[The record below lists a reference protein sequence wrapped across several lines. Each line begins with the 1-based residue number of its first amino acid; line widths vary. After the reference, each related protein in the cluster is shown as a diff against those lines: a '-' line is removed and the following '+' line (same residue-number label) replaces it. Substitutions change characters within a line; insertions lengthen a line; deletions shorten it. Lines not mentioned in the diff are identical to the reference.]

1 MLTVFTYF
9 AFHRVASTV
18 IYLSMARPKADYH
31 HGDLKRALL
40 DAAFEILKR
49 DGHQGLSM
57 RRLAEH
63 AGVSPAAPYR
73 HYADLETLYAELARE
88 GFLLLAAKLAR
99 TRARFKKNALL
110 QFRASGIAYV
120 EFAIAHADLFQM
132 MYGTA
137 IADHARHPALIA
149 AEEQAFA
156 TLRAILADCQQ
167 ANLVRAGDIAEMAT
181 AAWIMVHGMAHL
193 LLGNQVM
200 LRNLG
205 RQRARVLTRQMIEYL
220 YVGLR

>member
-1 MLTVFTYF
+1 MLTLLTYF
-9 AFHRVASTV
+9 AFRDIAS
-18 IYLSMARPKADYH
+18 IRFYFMAKAKPDYH

-57 RRLAEH
+57 RKLAEH

-73 HYADLETLYAELARE
+73 HYADLEALYAELARE
-88 GFLLLAAKLAR
+88 GFILLTEKLAR

-110 QFRASGIAYV
+110 QFRTSGIAYV
-120 EFAIAHADLFQM
+120 EFAQEQGDLFQM
-132 MYGTA
+132 MYGNA
-137 IADHARHPALIA
+137 IADHSLHPALIA
-149 AEEQAFA
+149 AEEEAFA
-156 TLRAILADCQQ
+156 ILRAILLDCQN
-167 ANLVRAGDIAEMAT
+167 ANLVRQGDIAEMAT
-181 AAWIMVHGMAHL
+181 AAWVMVHGMAHL

-205 RQRARVLTRQMIEYL
+205 RRRARGLTKQMIEHL
-220 YVGLR
+220 YVGLK